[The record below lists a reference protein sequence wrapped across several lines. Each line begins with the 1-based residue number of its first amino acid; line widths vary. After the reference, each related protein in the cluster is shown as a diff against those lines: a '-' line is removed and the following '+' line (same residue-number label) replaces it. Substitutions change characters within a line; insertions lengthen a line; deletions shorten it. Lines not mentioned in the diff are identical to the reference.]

1 VAEALQA
8 APRQPGR
15 GDGSIAAALAAAPL
29 QDYLEELHA
38 ALAGLADGALA
49 DYIPELTRADPG
61 WFGIAL
67 ATVDGHV
74 YQTGESRRPFTIQSI
89 SKAIAYGLALEDHG
103 LDAVLAR
110 VGVEPSG
117 EAFNSISLEPGSGR
131 PLNPMINAGAIA
143 TTALVR
149 NDQAPALERLLA
161 TFARYT
167 GRDMDIDTAVF
178 TSERD
183 TGHRNRAIAHLLRG
197 YGILERSPEEATDL
211 YFQQCSIRVTAR
223 DLALMGACLA
233 NGGVNPVTGVVALKR
248 RYVDKVLSV
257 MSTCGMYDYSGGWVF
272 NVGMPAKSGVGGGIM
287 AVLPGQFGLG
297 VFSPPLDAKGNSVR
311 GIAACERISQDFGL
325 HMFNVARATSATVLR
340 RSWDCRQLRSR
351 RERSP
356 AEQAVLAAEGG
367 RVRVYE
373 LQGELVF
380 GSAESVELA
389 MLGDLDTAECLVV
402 DFKRVVGVGD
412 AAARLLLRLAERVG
426 AAGKRLYFTETM
438 HLYGFRRLLQKT
450 DAAGSADWLRFD
462 DTDRAVETCE
472 QRLVDAA
479 GLAAAQVDGADLR
492 THYLGRGLTDAQLAA
507 VRAAGRELHY
517 PAGAAVVSIGD
528 AAQSLFFV
536 IAGEAEV
543 WVGTGGGT
551 GGGIGGRR
559 VRLTTLGPG
568 TVFGEIGILDRER
581 RTANVT
587 ASTDLT
593 CLEVPFA
600 ALDPA
605 IREHMLANMARHFA
619 GMLRENAELV
629 RQLA

>member
-1 VAEALQA
+1 VADDDTPTPPA
-8 APRQPGR
+8 A
-15 GDGSIAAALAAAPL
+15 AARAGLAGALAAAPL
-29 QDYLEELHA
+29 QGYLEELHA
-38 ALAGLADGALA
+38 ALASISDGALA

-74 YQTGESRRPFTIQSI
+74 YQAGESRRAFTVQSI

-103 LDAVLAR
+103 LDAVLSK

-117 EAFNSISLEPGSGR
+117 EAFNSISLEPTTGR
-131 PLNPMINAGAIA
+131 PFNPMINAGAIA

-149 NDQAPALERLLA
+149 DDQAPALERLLA
-161 TFARYT
+161 AFARYT
-167 GRDMDIDTAVF
+167 GRDMDIDEAVF
-178 TSERD
+178 RSERE

-197 YGILERSPEEATDL
+197 YGVLERSPEDATDI

-257 MSTCGMYDYSGGWVF
+257 MSTCGMYDYSGGWIF
-272 NVGMPAKSGVGGGIM
+272 NIGMPAKSGVGGGIM

-311 GIAACERISQDFGL
+311 GIATCERISRDFGL

-340 RSWDCRQLRSR
+340 RSYDCRQIRSR
-351 RERSP
+351 RERSA
-356 AEQAVLAAEGG
+356 AEQAVLAARGG
-367 RVRVYE
+367 CVRVYE

-380 GSAESVELA
+380 GSAESVELS
-389 MLGDLDTAECLVV
+389 MLTDLGEADCLVV
-402 DFKRVVGVGD
+402 DCKRVVGIGD
-412 AAARLLLRLAERVG
+412 AAARLLQRLAERVA
-426 AAGKRLYFTETM
+426 AAGKHLYFTETM
-438 HLYGFRRLLQKT
+438 HLYGFRRLLQKAN
-450 DAAGSADWLRFD
+450 AAGSADWLRFD
-462 DTDRAVETCE
+462 DTDRAVEHCE

-479 GLAAAQVDGADLR
+479 GVAPVVVDGEDLHN
-492 THYLGRGLTDAQLAA
+492 HYLCRGLAEDQLGA
-507 VRAAGRELHY
+507 VRAAGRERRY
-517 PAGAAVVSIGD
+517 PAGVPVISVGET
-528 AAQSLFFV
+528 AQSFFF
-536 IAGEAEV
+536 ILAGEADV

-551 GGGIGGRR
+551 AGRR

-581 RTANVT
+581 RSANVT
-587 ASTDLT
+587 ASTALT

-600 ALDPA
+600 GLDPA
-605 IREHMLANMARHFA
+605 IREQMLANMARHFA

-629 RQLA
+629 RHLS

>member
-1 VAEALQA
+1 VADDADGNRGAGGDFAWALSA
-8 APRQPGR
+8 APV
-15 GDGSIAAALAAAPL
+15 
-29 QDYLEELHA
+29 QDYLERLHA
-38 ALAGLADGALA
+38 ELAGIDGGALA
-49 DYIPELTRADPG
+49 DYIPELTRADRG

-74 YQTGESRRPFTIQSI
+74 YQAGDSRQPFTVQSI

-103 LDAVLAR
+103 LDAVLAK

-117 EAFNSISLEPGSGR
+117 EAFNSISLEPATGR

-149 NDQAPALERLLA
+149 DDQEPALSRLLA

-167 GRDMDIDTAVF
+167 GRHMGLDEAVF
-178 TSERD
+178 ASERE

-257 MSTCGMYDYSGGWVF
+257 MSSCGMYDYSGGWIF

-297 VFSPPLDAKGNSVR
+297 VFSPLLDSKGNSVR
-311 GIAACERISQDFGL
+311 GIATCERISRDFGL
-325 HMFNVARATSATVLR
+325 HMFDVARATSAMVLR
-340 RSWDCRQLRSR
+340 RSYDCRRVRSR
-351 RERSP
+351 RERSA
-356 AEQAVLAAEGG
+356 AELAVLDAEGE
-367 RVRVYE
+367 RIRVYE

-380 GSAESVELA
+380 GSAESVELE
-389 MLGDLDTAECLVV
+389 MLAELERADCLVV
-402 DFKRVVGVGD
+402 DFKRVVAVGD
-412 AAARLLLRLAERVG
+412 AAARLLLRLAERV
-426 AAGKRLYFTETM
+426 ADTGKHLYFTEST
-438 HLYGFRRLLQKT
+438 HLYAFRRLLQKT
-450 DAAGSADWLRFD
+450 DAARTADWLRYD
-462 DTDRAVETCE
+462 DTDHAIEACE

-479 GLAAAQVDGADLR
+479 GVAAVIVDGADLR
-492 THYLGRGLTDAQLAA
+492 NHYLCRGLSDDQLDA
-507 VRAAGRELHY
+507 VRAAGSERHY
-517 PAGAAVVSIGD
+517 PAGASVVSVGD
-528 AAQSLFFV
+528 TAQSFYFV
-536 IAGEAEV
+536 ISGEAEV
-543 WVGTGGGT
+543 WVGAGGGNKSE
-551 GGGIGGRR
+551 RR
-559 VRLTTLGPG
+559 VRLTTLGAG
-568 TVFGEIGILDRER
+568 TVFGEIGILDRQR

-587 ASTDLT
+587 AATALS

-600 ALDPA
+600 SLDPA

-619 GMLRENAELV
+619 GMLRDNAELV
-629 RQLA
+629 RHLA